1 MSSTSINES
10 SSEQIH
16 DKDLDLDDIA
26 LQSAGVLLAVNLN
39 SWKVHAVS
47 DNADDLLG
55 ISTDAL
61 MDEPIDKW
69 FDDKQT
75 AIFKNLCEDDF
86 LAQRMRSQRLDF
98 NIGDGEIRELECL
111 AQRVGRYLVIE
122 LFNPQDT
129 AFKSPESR
137 SRFRDLIFHDADTSE
152 TTTEACRKIADRLQ
166 SSMSVN
172 GVGIYSFDEF
182 GNGHI
187 VTLSNDGKYHFPE
200 EGIRSERFT
209 EVARKPLQESQVR
222 FISNYE
228 KDSIGYQLSEVAN
241 NNVDVSG
248 AFLRAHPAEDE
259 AYLSDFAPA
268 KGFLVLPIIMEK
280 RLWGII
286 LCLNTDDFCPPLVD
300 LRLFSF
306 AAQMAS
312 MAVSRAEAI
321 RRLDAFR
328 DAQAFAAKVEFDA
341 RNEFNATETL
351 KEILPDTLSALG
363 FEMAKVNFG
372 DVKFQVGIDDE
383 CSVDVKR
390 FMAEQVDG
398 ITIVDQMASKELQI
412 ELSDSVCSEAA
423 FLALSDSGD
432 DFVFLGRRD
441 FGLRETED
449 EPGNLQ
455 TPLRPLSRGYQIEAL
470 QPFRQSIQLLFR
482 TERERH
488 LAAEK
493 LLSDVK
499 SAKMRLEIVNTS
511 RNTTISELAGS
522 LAHELNQP
530 LTAVMNFAKAC
541 QIELKNADAQIPE
554 DILEMMGDTIDQAAR
569 AGELLSRLRRFIE
582 SGELSRT
589 EEDVHELVQ
598 YACRLALD
606 LSHAAEIDANWEL
619 DAEKTTVLADSVQF
633 EQIVFNLVRNASD
646 ALSDIDEPRIT
657 IRTSNTDDGYV
668 CIEIVDNGPG
678 VPNEIVPQLFR
689 PFASGR
695 PDGMGMG
702 LTISRKI
709 VEAHG
714 GHIEHTRE
722 DDQTVFSF
730 TIPHVDPSAGL

>member
-1 MSSTSINES
+1 MSSTSIKETSADQNS
-10 SSEQIH
+10 DQV
-16 DKDLDLDDIA
+16 LDLDDIA
-26 LQSAGVLLAVNLN
+26 LQSAGVLLAVNLDN
-39 SWKVHAVS
+39 WKVHAVS
-47 DNADDLLG
+47 DNADEMLG
-55 ISTDAL
+55 VSTDAL

-69 FDDKQT
+69 FDEKQA
-75 AIFKNLCEDDF
+75 AIFKDLCEDDF
-86 LAQRMRSQRLDF
+86 LAQRMRSQRLNFD
-98 NIGDGEIRELECL
+98 IGSGKTKQLECL

-122 LFNPQDT
+122 LFYPQDT
-129 AFKSPESR
+129 AFNSPESR
-137 SRFRDLIFHDADTSE
+137 SRFRDLIFYDADKSD

-172 GVGIYSFDEF
+172 GVGIYSFDGK

-200 EGIRSERFT
+200 EGIRAERFT
-209 EVARKPLQESQVR
+209 DIARKPLQDSHVR

-228 KDSIGYQLSEVAN
+228 KESIGYQLSDVAN
-241 NNVDVSG
+241 NNIDFSG
-248 AFLRAHPAEDE
+248 AFLRAHTADDE

-306 AAQMAS
+306 AAQMVS

-328 DAQAFAAKVEFDA
+328 DAQMFANKIEFGTGD
-341 RNEFNATETL
+341 EINAIDTL
-351 KEILPDTLSALG
+351 GNALPDILNSFG
-363 FEMAKVNFG
+363 FEMAKVKFG
-372 DVKFQVGIDDE
+372 DRGFQIGIEDE
-383 CSVDVKR
+383 FSVDVIE
-390 FMAEQVDG
+390 FMANQDDG
-398 ITIVDQMASKELQI
+398 ITIVDQMSPKELQI
-412 ELSDSVCSEAA
+412 QLSDSVCSEAA
-423 FLALSDSGD
+423 FLALSQSGD
-432 DFVFLGRRD
+432 DYVFLGRRD
-441 FGLRETED
+441 FGLRELDD

-470 QPFRQSIQLLFR
+470 QPLRQSIQLLLR
-482 TERERH
+482 AERERH

-493 LLSDVK
+493 LLADVK
-499 SAKMRLEIVNTS
+499 TAKMRLEIVNTS

-541 QIELKNADAQIPE
+541 QIELKNTDAQIPE

-582 SGELSRT
+582 SGELARS
-589 EEDVHELVQ
+589 EEDVHELIE

-606 LSHAAEIDANWEL
+606 LSHAADVEANWEL
-619 DAEKTTVLADSVQF
+619 CAENATVMADSVQF
-633 EQIVFNLVRNASD
+633 EQVVFNLMRNASD
-646 ALSDIDEPRIT
+646 ALADIESPAIT

-668 CIEIVDNGPG
+668 CVEIIDNGPG
-678 VPNEIVPQLFR
+678 VPEEIIPQLFR

-714 GHIEHTRE
+714 GHIEHARAG
-722 DDQTVFSF
+722 DQTIFSF
-730 TIPHVDPSAGL
+730 TIPIADCMEES

>member
-1 MSSTSINES
+1 MSSTNIKES
-10 SSEQIH
+10 STEQIH
-16 DKDLDLDDIA
+16 EQDLKLGDIA
-26 LQSAGVLLAVNLN
+26 LQSAGVLLAVHMD

-47 DNADDLLG
+47 DNADELLG
-55 ISTDAL
+55 VSTDAL

-69 FDDKQT
+69 FDQKQT
-75 AIFKNLCEDDF
+75 AVFKDLSEDDF
-86 LAQRMRSQRLDF
+86 LAQRMRSQRLNFDV
-98 NIGDGEIRELECL
+98 GADEIRELECL

-129 AFKSPESR
+129 AFKSAESR
-137 SRFRDLIFHDADTSE
+137 SRFRDLIFYDADTSE
-152 TTTEACRKIADRLQ
+152 TTTDACRKIADRLQ

-172 GVGIYSFDEF
+172 GVGIYSFDDH

-209 EVARKPLQESQVR
+209 DVARKPLQESQVR

-228 KDSIGYQLSEVAN
+228 KDSIGYRLSTAAN

-306 AAQMAS
+306 AAQMVS

-328 DAQAFAAKVEFDA
+328 DAQAFAT
-341 RNEFNATETL
+341 NIEFNPDNQLSAFETL
-351 KEILPDTLSALG
+351 TSVLPDTLQAFG
-363 FEMAKVNFG
+363 FEMAKVSFG
-372 DVKFQVGIDDE
+372 DNSFQIGIDDE
-383 CSVDVKR
+383 FSVDVNM
-390 FMAEQVDG
+390 FMEKEDNG
-398 ITIVDQMASKELQI
+398 ITIVDQMSSKELQI
-412 ELSDSVCSEAA
+412 QLSDSVCSEAA
-423 FLALSDSGD
+423 FLALSKSGD

-441 FGLRETED
+441 FGLRETD
-449 EPGNLQ
+449 NEPGNLQ
-455 TPLRPLSRGYQIEAL
+455 TPLRPLSRGYQVEAL
-470 QPFRQSIQLLFR
+470 QPLRQSIQLLFR
-482 TERERH
+482 AERERH

-493 LLSDVK
+493 LLADVK
-499 SAKMRLEIVNTS
+499 AAKMRLEIMNAS

-569 AGELLSRLRRFIE
+569 AGDLLSRLRRFIE
-582 SGELSRT
+582 SGEIARS
-589 EEDVHELVQ
+589 EEDVHELIE
-598 YACRLALD
+598 YAAGLALD
-606 LSHAAEIDANWEL
+606 LSHARDIEANWEL
-619 DAEKTTVLADSVQF
+619 EANDTTVMADSVQF
-633 EQIVFNLVRNASD
+633 EQIIFNLVRNASD
-646 ALSDIDEPRIT
+646 ALTDVDIPRIT

-668 CIEIVDNGPG
+668 CVQIFDNGPG
-678 VPNEIVPQLFR
+678 VPDAIVQQLFS

-714 GHIEHTRE
+714 GHIEHSRQ
-722 DDQTVFSF
+722 DNQTIFSF
-730 TIPHVDPSAGL
+730 TIPIVDTEIDL